1 MNLVLCY
8 FTFFLPFWP
17 FMNLFFFFPFL
28 SFWLSCFICIKI
40 NWTNSRLRTPWGK
53 YPTDLINHKVA
64 ESPPAPLCCAGFHTS
79 WELLIVFS
87 DEAGQTWRGQR
98 GRQAKSAHWLCPD
111 SVLPESLWGRVTD
124 IYSWERPTRMLS
136 WHRPEELSIR
146 KDVCL
151 HRRRYTSFSH

>member
-17 FMNLFFFFPFL
+17 FMNLFFFFSFL

-64 ESPPAPLCCAGFHTS
+64 ESPPAPLCCNLLPHQLGIINRVFRWSRSNLARSAGK
-79 WELLIVFS
+79 
-87 DEAGQTWRGQR
+87 AGKERSL
-98 GRQAKSAHWLCPD
+98 AVPWLCAAR
-111 SVLPESLWGRVTD
+111 VSLRKSHWHLLLRAPHTD
-124 IYSWERPTRMLS
+124 AFLTQS
-136 WHRPEELSIR
+136 
-146 KDVCL
+146 
-151 HRRRYTSFSH
+151 RRAFYQKRCVSA